1 MPWLKVGFFSIL
13 PFVAAAGGVMFGGW
27 LSDKLLKATGSANLG
42 RKLPIVAGLLMASCI
57 ITANWLES
65 DLAVILVMSF
75 AFLARDGGSRL
86 DADLRYRPGGWAA

>member
-1 MPWLKVGFFSIL
+1 
-13 PFVAAAGGVMFGGW
+13 MFGGW

-65 DLAVILVMSF
+65 DLAVI
-75 AFLARDGGSRL
+75 
-86 DADLRYRPGGWAA
+86 P